1 TTPPATPSSASA
13 LGRPGDDGRRLRQT
27 QGMDLPERLVMTPGQ
42 TFSVDLPGLGSAGYL
57 WFAEVATG
65 SPAETLTP
73 TDPNDE
79 TDVPPDQGNDAV
91 GPPDAGDAVV
101 AAVIERGG
109 AQQSGPRDE
118 PRPVGASLPETLLI
132 TARTPGTATVALVQR
147 RPWES
152 GPPRAERHTQV
163 VVVPAESDTA
173 ETLDEPAPSEDTQPE
188 RGH

>member
-1 TTPPATPSSASA
+1 
-13 LGRPGDDGRRLRQT
+13 
-27 QGMDLPERLVMTPGQ
+27 MDLPERLVMTPGQ
-42 TFSVDLPGLGSAGYL
+42 TFSVELPGLGGAGYL
-57 WFAEVATG
+57 WFAEVA
-65 SPAETLTP
+65 
-73 TDPNDE
+73 DPSDSAPE
-79 TDVPPDQGNDAV
+79 
-91 GPPDAGDAVV
+91 AVV
-101 AAVIERGG
+101 AAVIKRG

-118 PRPVGASLPETLLI
+118 PTRVGASLPETLLI
-132 TARTPGTATVALVQR
+132 TARTPGTATVQLVQR